1 MPQPS
6 VRVVGSGFTTLQ
18 YAGRDIAWLDS
29 FTDSGQTTNPSNYER
44 IYELGPLRRVKEIVT
59 PYVLNEGSISATIRE
74 LWDRE
79 TWEHLSGL
87 QGTNNIVDVFEALR
101 QAPATVTCQ
110 SIIRAPDNTVR
121 GKIYHNCVVTNINDG
136 DTVSIRDLSVTKQIT
151 ITYTHATPLT

>member
-18 YAGRDIAWLDS
+18 YAGRDIAWLES
-29 FTDSGQTTNPSNYER
+29 FNDTGQNAFGPTET
-44 IYELGPLRRVKEIVT
+44 IYELGPLRRAKEIVT
-59 PYVLNEGSISATIRE
+59 PYVISPGTITASIRE

-87 QGTNNIVDVFEALR
+87 QGTTNIIDVFEALR
-101 QAPATVTCQ
+101 QAPASVTCQ

-121 GKIYHNCVVTNINDG
+121 GKIYHNCVVTNIDDG
-136 DTVSIRDLSVTKQIT
+136 DNVAIGTLSVSKSVT
-151 ITYTHATPLT
+151 ITYTHATPLA